1 MGKKLEFNQI
11 NCNVDDF
18 LKFWIFLSKYMIY
31 RSNSSHCSIE
41 CFSNKH
47 LEDSDGGVAVGGGVG
62 GAGGGGGVGGGA
74 IGGGWGGGGGGV
86 CGRVFVVA

>member
-1 MGKKLEFNQI
+1 
-11 NCNVDDF
+11 
-18 LKFWIFLSKYMIY
+18 MIY

-62 GAGGGGGVGGGA
+62 GGGGGGGVGGGGVGGGA

>member
-1 MGKKLEFNQI
+1 
-11 NCNVDDF
+11 
-18 LKFWIFLSKYMIY
+18 MIY
-31 RSNSSHCSIE
+31 RSNSSHCSNE

-47 LEDSDGGVAVGGGVG
+47 LEDSDGGVAV
-62 GAGGGGGVGGGA
+62 GGGVGGGA